1 MRQLSATLIAAA
13 FYAGAAPAAVMQYGD
28 KDVLGFGSYPT
39 DPVTGATLEGLA
51 PGVSTVGTYGLGGF
65 SHAFPFSP
73 DPGDYAGTDQIYV
86 GSTQSGNEDGYSGY
100 SGRLAGPQVVTLDYG
115 SLIGAGQQVATLT
128 LGIAFDDFQFPNFG
142 EPYSVSINGIADTA
156 LTVFA
161 NSFNQTG
168 PRVSFGTIGIDPG
181 VLTPDHTLVLAI
193 NQGGNGGDGWAV
205 DFLTVGVTTTPVP
218 LPGALVLALGGLAGL
233 LGWRRRDVAGAS
245 L

>member
-1 MRQLSATLIAAA
+1 MRQLSASLLAAA
-13 FYAGAAPAAVMQYGD
+13 LYAGAAPAAVMQYGD
-28 KDVLGFGSYPT
+28 KDVLGFGTYPT

-65 SHAFPFSP
+65 SHSFPFSP

-86 GSTQSGNEDGYSGY
+86 GSAQSGNEDGYSSF
-100 SGRLAGPQVVTLDYG
+100 SGRLAGPHVVTLDYG
-115 SLIGAGQQVATLT
+115 SLLGAGRQLETLT

-142 EPYSVSINGIADTA
+142 EPYSVSINGVADAA
-156 LTVFA
+156 LTAFA

-181 VLTPDHTLVLAI
+181 VLTPDHMLVLAI
-193 NQGGNGGDGWAV
+193 DQGGNGGDGWAI

-218 LPGALVLALGGLAGL
+218 LPGALVLAAGGFAGL
-233 LGWRRRDVAGAS
+233 LGWRRRLHD
-245 L
+245 